1 MKALLSFA
9 PFFAH
14 RGGAFLLAV
23 ALSVMTLAAG
33 VGLLGVAGWFLTGAA
48 LTTAGVAFNLFG
60 PSALVRGLS
69 FLRIVSRYGEKLVG
83 HDATLRLL
91 ADLRGWQFRR
101 LIPRVPLQGRTW
113 RRGDL
118 VSRLTADIDAL
129 DTVFLSALGPI
140 ATALVVGSAMAG
152 VLAWCLPGAGLIYGL
167 GFFGAS
173 LVLPALL
180 VLAAKAPG
188 AATMAASADLRMAV
202 LDGVEGHADLRAL
215 GASAWARQA
224 FAEPSTRLQRAK
236 TRQASIA
243 AIGNALVQALAGVTL
258 VGLLW
263 IGVAAHSAGS
273 LSGPLLVGVLL
284 ASLGSFEVALS
295 IVRSA
300 GRLGAAQAAARRVK
314 ALSETLPAV
323 RDVDT
328 PNPLPSGEDVSFEKV
343 SFGYDPRRP
352 VLDGVNLQMAA
363 GERVALIGASGSG
376 KSTILNL
383 LLRLADADAGT
394 VHVAG
399 ENVAQVAQADLHRRV
414 ALLSQDTPVF
424 LGTIRDN
431 LLIGK
436 SDADTGD
443 CWRALTAAR
452 LNGFVGTLPDGLDT
466 WLGEAGRTL
475 SAGQARRLCLAR
487 VLLSPASI
495 IALDEPTS
503 GLDPETEE
511 DFLSDLSAAT
521 SGRTV
526 IIATHA
532 KLAPGMVERVYRLEN
547 GQLSLSES

>member
-1 MKALLSFA
+1 MKALFSFS

-14 RGGAFLLAV
+14 RSGAFLLAI
-23 ALSVMTLAAG
+23 ALSVLTLGAG
-33 VGLLGVAGWFLTGAA
+33 VGLLGVSGWFLTGAA

-60 PSALVRGLS
+60 PSALVRGFS

-101 LIPRVPLQGRTW
+101 LIPRVPLQGKAW

-140 ATALVVGSAMAG
+140 ATALVLGTAMTA
-152 VLAWCLPGAGLIYGL
+152 VLAWYLQGAGLVYEL

-173 LVLPALL
+173 LVLPAIL
-180 VLAAKAPG
+180 VLAAIAPG
-188 AATMAASADLRMAV
+188 EAAVGASADLRMAV
-202 LDGVEGHADLRAL
+202 LDGVEGHTDLRAL
-215 GASAWARQA
+215 GATAWAQQTFTDA
-224 FAEPSTRLQRAK
+224 SAHLQRAK
-236 TRQASIA
+236 TRQATIA
-243 AIGNALVQALAGVTL
+243 AIGNALVQLFAGVTL

-263 IGVAAHSAGS
+263 IGLDAHSAGA
-273 LSGPLLVGVLL
+273 LGGPLLVGLLL

-300 GRLGAAQAAARRVK
+300 SRLGAAQAAAQRVK
-314 ALSETLPAV
+314 ALSETAPAV
-323 RDVDT
+323 RDVDA
-328 PNPLPSGEDVSFEKV
+328 PKELPQGGSVTFENV
-343 SFGYDPRRP
+343 CFGYVPHRP
-352 VLDGVNLQMAA
+352 VLDEVNLQVGA

-376 KSTILNL
+376 KSTILSL
-383 LLRLADADAGT
+383 LLRLADAQAGT
-394 VHVAG
+394 VRVAG
-399 ENVAQVAQADLHRRV
+399 ENVAQVVQADLHRRV

-436 SDADTGD
+436 PDANSED
-443 CWRALTAAR
+443 CRRALTAAR
-452 LNGFVGTLPDGLDT
+452 LDAFVSTLPDGLET

-487 VLLSPASI
+487 VLLSQASI

-503 GLDPETEE
+503 GLDPETER

-526 IIATHA
+526 LIATHA
-532 KLAPGMVERVYRLEN
+532 KLAPGMVERVYRLDN
-547 GQLSLSES
+547 GRLSLSEA